1 MLKKFLSIILIFIII
16 MFTIY
21 SSSYGAIQPVN
32 KESLEQEFKELFET
46 DFFKDNTYKISGIE
60 VKDDS
65 IVINTEEMGQVPIK
79 YNLDDEPTFTTE
91 VTMSEGM
98 NYNEYSNEGNK
109 SIFYMYPYIAIA
121 SLNGMTPEYAFA
133 YISLIYLSL
142 SMQQQ
147 PEEIK
152 GVDTD
157 ELLGNLMYY
166 MDIMYG
172 EPSIISDADEGN
184 TFEIYTEKE
193 DIDDTSCKIVT
204 TLKIKADA
212 DFARLQEM
220 MEEQFSNQE
229 QDPPEEVVE
238 EPQEEHEETPVI
250 TNNNSS
256 SNNNN
261 NNNNNNIQKTTTTN
275 NLPKAGE
282 NTKLYFL
289 IGLIVILVI
298 FFGINYIRL
307 KDVK

>member
-21 SSSYGAIQPVN
+21 SSSYGAIQPVT
-32 KESLEQEFKELFET
+32 KESLEQAFQDLMSSEALE
-46 DFFKDNTYKISGIE
+46 GINLDITNIQVE
-60 VKDDS
+60 ND
-65 IVINTEEMGQVPIK
+65 IITINTSDVGEIQVK
-79 YNLDDEPTFTTE
+79 YNLEDEPTF
-91 VTMSEGM
+91 VSEMNVEQGM
-98 NYNEYSNEGNK
+98 TYDEYLDETSSATGCMLA
-109 SIFYMYPYIAIA
+109 YMAIA
-121 SLNGMTPEYAFA
+121 NLNGVDFEYASTYFILT
-133 YISLIYLSL
+133 YISGQGNIE
-142 SMQQQ
+142 MITK
-147 PEEIK
+147 EEFEANVMKYIN
-152 GVDTD
+152 
-157 ELLGNLMYY
+157 EW
-166 MDIMYG
+166 YG
-172 EPSIISDADEGN
+172 EPISKNDATEGD
-184 TFEIYTEKE
+184 TYEITMEQQ
-193 DIDDTSCKIVT
+193 DVTDTSCKIVT

-212 DFARLQEM
+212 DFTRLQEM

-298 FFGINYIRL
+298 FFGINYRRL